1 MKKIFYDKL
10 SEKLY
15 REIPDTLVATDK
27 VMLSIERFDVGQSYV
42 VARVENRHGDIVSIN
57 IQGGAEGIEL
67 QETLFNLKGRRPR
80 FAYLSTTITETEKV
94 LVRKLPVI
102 GMKDWLLIYEDDLFL
117 LGVKDA
123 YDEIDIRIVE

>member
-42 VARVENRHGDIVSIN
+42 VARVENRDGDIVSIN

-102 GMKDWLLIYEDDLFL
+102 GIKDWLLIYEDDLFL

-123 YDEIDIRIVE
+123 YDEIDIRIIE

>member
-57 IQGGAEGIEL
+57 IQGGAQGIEL

-80 FAYLSTTITETEKV
+80 FAYLTTTITETEKV

-102 GMKDWLLIYEDDLFL
+102 GIKDWLLIYEDDLFL

>member
-102 GMKDWLLIYEDDLFL
+102 GIKDWLLIYEDDLFL

>member
-1 MKKIFYDKL
+1 MKKIFYDKV

-42 VARVENRHGDIVSIN
+42 IARVENRYGDIVRIN
-57 IQGGAEGIEL
+57 IQAGAQGIEL

-80 FAYLSTTITETEKV
+80 FAYITTTISETEKV

-102 GMKDWLLIYEDDLFL
+102 GIKDWLLIYEDDLFL
-117 LGVKDA
+117 LAVKDA
-123 YDEIDIRIVE
+123 YDEIDIRIVG

>member
-42 VARVENRHGDIVSIN
+42 VARVENRDGDIVSIN

-117 LGVKDA
+117 LGVNDA